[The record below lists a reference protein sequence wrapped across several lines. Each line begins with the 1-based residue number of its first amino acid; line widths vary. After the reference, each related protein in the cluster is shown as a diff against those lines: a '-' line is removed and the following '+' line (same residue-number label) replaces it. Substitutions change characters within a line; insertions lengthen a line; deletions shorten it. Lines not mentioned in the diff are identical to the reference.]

1 MEFLDRKEVF
11 SLSVDAYYHK
21 TSKPDKYTAE
31 QREEGFTNYLKDLG
45 KDFRKNQNEIFQIIE
60 DTANEILPKKVLDSV
75 KQFAEF
81 QTFGENVTV
90 KFNVKRGKIKAV
102 AVALGGT
109 VIRSRIDKGS
119 YFVRTEAVQNKV
131 YEEFERII
139 SNQTNWTELI
149 NLVINSINDYILQKI
164 YACLISL
171 TSKVPTVNKH
181 VEATNDAFDET
192 SFKRI
197 INIVKAYGSPV
208 IIGTSQAVSAI
219 PMNNANSQAD
229 MDDLR
234 NNGFIGIYHG
244 TPVVEIENSFEDKEN
259 TIPTLNDNFL
269 FIIPSGQEKIIKCA
283 TEGGLHTR
291 SVQEQD
297 WSMSFETYQK
307 VGVSVFE
314 VNNIGIYQMA

>member
-1 MEFLDRKEVF
+1 ML
-11 SLSVDAYYHK
+11 
-21 TSKPDKYTAE
+21 YT
-31 QREEGFTNYLKDLG
+31 
-45 KDFRKNQNEIFQIIE
+45 
-60 DTANEILPKKVLDSV
+60 
-75 KQFAEF
+75 
-81 QTFGENVTV
+81 
-90 KFNVKRGKIKAV
+90 
-102 AVALGGT
+102 
-109 VIRSRIDKGS
+109 
-119 YFVRTEAVQNKV
+119 
-131 YEEFERII
+131 
-139 SNQTNWTELI
+139 
-149 NLVINSINDYILQKI
+149 
-164 YACLISL
+164 
-171 TSKVPTVNKH
+171 
-181 VEATNDAFDET
+181 
-192 SFKRI
+192 KRI

-234 NNGFIGIYHG
+234 NKGFIGIYHG

-269 FIIPSGQEKIIKCA
+269 FIIPSGQEKIIKVA